1 MSLAQSQNKR
11 PTSHWRSRLH
21 EVIFESDT
29 PAGKTFDILLIGS
42 ILLSVTVVMLE
53 SIKSVRAAYGPVLN
67 GIEWFFTGLFTIEYI
82 LRLISVRQP
91 WRYALSFFGLVDI
104 LALLPTYL
112 SWLVPGGHY
121 LFTIR
126 ILRLLRVFRILK
138 LSEYLSEAT
147 TLTTALRASR
157 RKISVFILTVILLV
171 VIIGSLM
178 YLIEGEEH
186 GFVSI
191 PTGIYWAI
199 VTLTTVGYGDL
210 SPQTPAGKV
219 LASLVMVM
227 GYGIIAVPTGIV
239 TVELSQAAQKSRVS
253 AQACPSC
260 GLEGH
265 DADAVFCKYC
275 GSQL

>member
-1 MSLAQSQNKR
+1 MALHEPDR
-11 PTSHWRSRLH
+11 PERPWRIRLH
-21 EVIFESDT
+21 EIIFEADT
-29 PAGKTFDILLIGS
+29 PAGKAFDIVLIGS
-42 ILLSVTVVMLE
+42 ILLSVATVMLE
-53 SIKSVRAAYGPVLN
+53 SIRSVRIHYGQVLN
-67 GIEWFFTGLFTIEYI
+67 GVEWFFTGLFTIEYL
-82 LRLISVRQP
+82 LRLVSVRRP
-91 WRYALSFFGLVDI
+91 LRYARSFFGVVDI

-112 SWLVPGGHY
+112 SLIIPGTQY

-126 ILRLLRVFRILK
+126 ILRLLRVFRVLK

-147 TLTTALRASR
+147 ILTSALRASQ
-157 RKISVFILTVILLV
+157 RKISVFILTVLTL
-171 VIIGSLM
+171 VIILGSLM
-178 YLIEGEEH
+178 YIIEGEEN
-186 GFVSI
+186 GFDSI
-191 PTGIYWAI
+191 PTSIYWAI

-239 TVELSQAAQKSRVS
+239 TVEISQAARKLNKVS
-253 AQACPSC
+253 SQACPSC

-275 GSQL
+275 GAQL